1 MAVTMLKNLVLIIL
15 GIGGGTVISG
25 AVFAFISIIGV
36 VPRLAAKTKTSKYI
50 VMYENA
56 IIAGGIFG
64 VFTIIFDYYIPIGV
78 IPAMIFGL
86 FIGIFYGCLAVS
98 LAEVLDVI
106 PILSRR
112 TMLYKG
118 IKYFIIALALGKAI
132 GAILYYFADGFYTI

>member
-78 IPAMIFGL
+78 IPAMFFGL